1 MFSGR
6 GGGVL
11 GSLEVSVM
19 LIEMKEVVTVS
30 RLSSESKVS
39 SPSSEEPSVSE
50 EEDSVL
56 YWNETEVSM
65 NA

>member
-6 GGGVL
+6 AGDVL

-39 SPSSEEPSVSE
+39 RPSSEEPSVSE
-50 EEDSVL
+50 EEASVL
-56 YWNETEVSM
+56 YWNETEV
-65 NA
+65 

>member
-11 GSLEVSVM
+11 GLLEVSVM

-56 YWNETEVSM
+56 YWNETEV
-65 NA
+65 

>member
-6 GGGVL
+6 AGDVL

-50 EEDSVL
+50 EEASVL
-56 YWNETEVSM
+56 YWNETEV
-65 NA
+65 